1 MPAQENQN
9 TNNSANGSQT
19 FVLWAAPLLSVL
31 IGWSTWKFGDLE
43 TPEATTLVI
52 ALWTALWWI
61 FEAVPIPVASLLPLS
76 LLPLFGIL
84 KPEQVGEKYGHPL
97 VLLLLG
103 GFLLSKAM
111 EKSGAHRR
119 IALMMVNACPP
130 GEKFLILGFMAATAF
145 LSMWISNT
153 ATTLMMLPMALAV
166 IQNSRSKALKIPLLL
181 GIAFAA
187 NVGGIGTPIGTP
199 PNLVMIGAHTEL
211 AEKVPLSDVI
221 GRRPS
226 EDIMDPANP
235 KEVMVKTGDEISE
248 EIASALESSG
258 LSHIQ
263 ALRIEIS
270 FTEWMKFG
278 VPVTVTMVL
287 VIWLWLSR
295 GITGKERIALPDP
308 GSWRKPEVRTLLVF
322 GLTALA
328 WITRAEPFGGWKTW
342 LDLPHA
348 KDASVAFVAVIFL
361 FCLPSGEKKGERLLD
376 WKTANQIPWGM
387 LVLVGA
393 GLCLGEGFKQSGLSA
408 TIASV
413 FSGIENLPLLGLLL
427 GIALLV
433 TFMTEMTS
441 NTATTNVLMPIL
453 GAAAVASDLDPKLLM
468 IPAVISASCAFMLPV
483 ATIPNAVV
491 FGTGEVTV
499 RRMAR
504 EGLVLNL
511 IGALVVSGICYLLLS

>member
-1 MPAQENQN
+1 MNLHMSSKESLPLISEGS
-9 TNNSANGSQT
+9 NSKNPML
-19 FVLWAAPLLSVL
+19 VLGPLLAFGVSTL
-31 IGWSTWKFGDLE
+31 IFNFGLLDLD
-43 TPEATTLVI
+43 AAITLGI

-84 KPEQVGEKYGHPL
+84 SPKVVGEKYGHPL

-119 IALMMVNACPP
+119 IALMMVNACPS
-130 GEKFLILGFMAATAF
+130 GEKFLILGFMTATAF

-166 IQNSRSKALKIPLLL
+166 IQGSENRNLTIPLLL

-199 PNLVMIGAHTEL
+199 PNLVMIGAYKDMGFPEL
-211 AEKVPLSDVI
+211 
-221 GRRPS
+221 
-226 EDIMDPANP
+226 
-235 KEVMVKTGDEISE
+235 
-248 EIASALESSG
+248 
-258 LSHIQ
+258 
-263 ALRIEIS
+263 S
-270 FTEWMKFG
+270 FTQWMKFG
-278 VPVTVTMVL
+278 VPVTIIMVL

-295 GITGKERIALPDP
+295 NITGKNQIELPNP
-308 GSWRKPEVRTLLVF
+308 GNWQSAEARTLIVF
-322 GLTALA
+322 VLTALA
-328 WITRAEPFGGWKTW
+328 WITRSEPFGGWKTW
-342 LDLPHA
+342 LDLPNA
-348 KDASVAFVAVIFL
+348 NDASVAFLAVIAL
-361 FCLPSGEKKGERLLD
+361 FCIPSGNSKKDRLLD
-376 WKTANQIPWGM
+376 WKTANKIPWGM

-408 TIASV
+408 KIAGI
-413 FSGIENLPLLGLLL
+413 FSGIENLHLMGLLL
-427 GIALLV
+427 GVCLLV
-433 TFMTEMTS
+433 TFLTEMTS

-453 GAAAVASDLDPKLLM
+453 GAAATASNIDPILLM
-468 IPAVISASCAFMLPV
+468 IPAAMSASCAFMLPV

-499 RRMAR
+499 KRMAR

-511 IGALVVSGICYLLLS
+511 LGALIISAICYFLLS

>member
-1 MPAQENQN
+1 MPSSENHPLPPHASS
-9 TNNSANGSQT
+9 TLA
-19 FVLWAAPLLSVL
+19 LWGAPLLSL
-31 IGWSTWKFGDLE
+31 LTGWCGWEFGGLE
-43 TPEATTLVI
+43 GSASLTLGI

-84 KPEQVGEKYGHPL
+84 EPKVVGEKYGHPL

-119 IALMMVNACPP
+119 IALMMVNACPS

-166 IQNSRSKALKIPLLL
+166 IQNSRNDGLKIPLLL

-199 PNLVMIGAHTEL
+199 PNLVMIGAYKDFGHPEL
-211 AEKVPLSDVI
+211 
-221 GRRPS
+221 
-226 EDIMDPANP
+226 
-235 KEVMVKTGDEISE
+235 
-248 EIASALESSG
+248 
-258 LSHIQ
+258 
-263 ALRIEIS
+263 S

-278 VPVTVTMVL
+278 VPVSVTMVL

-295 GITGKERIALPDP
+295 GITGKESLTLPDP
-308 GSWRKPEVRTLLVF
+308 GTWRTPEIRTLVVF

-328 WITRAEPFGGWKTW
+328 WITRSEPFGGWKTW
-342 LDLPHA
+342 LDLPNA
-348 KDASVAFVAVIFL
+348 NDASVAFIAVIFL
-361 FCLPSGEKKGERLLD
+361 FCLPNGEKKGERLLD
-376 WKTANQIPWGM
+376 WKTAKQIPWGM

-393 GLCLGEGFKQSGLSA
+393 GLCLGEGFKQSGLST

-413 FSGIENLPLLGLLL
+413 FSGIESLPLLALLL

-433 TFMTEMTS
+433 TFLTEMTS

-453 GAAAVASDLDPKLLM
+453 GAAATASDLDPILLM
-468 IPAVISASCAFMLPV
+468 IPAAMSASCAFMLPV
-483 ATIPNAVV
+483 ATIPNAVI

-499 RRMAR
+499 KRMAR

-511 IGALVVSGICYLLLS
+511 LGSLVISIICYLLLS

>member
-1 MPAQENQN
+1 MNLHMSSKESLPLISEGS
-9 TNNSANGSQT
+9 NSKNPML
-19 FVLWAAPLLSVL
+19 VLGPLLAFGVSTL
-31 IGWSTWKFGDLE
+31 IFNFGLLDLD
-43 TPEATTLVI
+43 AAITLGI

-84 KPEQVGEKYGHPL
+84 SPKVVGEKYGHPL

-119 IALMMVNACPP
+119 IALMMVNACPS
-130 GEKFLILGFMAATAF
+130 GEKFLILGFMTATAF

-166 IQNSRSKALKIPLLL
+166 IQGSENRNLTIPLLL

-199 PNLVMIGAHTEL
+199 PNLVMIGAYKDMGFPEL
-211 AEKVPLSDVI
+211 
-221 GRRPS
+221 
-226 EDIMDPANP
+226 
-235 KEVMVKTGDEISE
+235 
-248 EIASALESSG
+248 
-258 LSHIQ
+258 
-263 ALRIEIS
+263 S
-270 FTEWMKFG
+270 FTQWMKFG
-278 VPVTVTMVL
+278 VPVTIIMVL

-295 GITGKERIALPDP
+295 NITGKNQIELPNP
-308 GSWRKPEVRTLLVF
+308 GNWQSAEVRTLIVF
-322 GLTALA
+322 VLTALA
-328 WITRAEPFGGWKTW
+328 WITRSEPFGGWKTW
-342 LDLPHA
+342 LDLPNA
-348 KDASVAFVAVIFL
+348 NDASVAFLAVIAL
-361 FCLPSGEKKGERLLD
+361 FCIPSGNSKKDRLLD
-376 WKTANQIPWGM
+376 WKTANKIPWGM

-408 TIASV
+408 KIAGI
-413 FSGIENLPLLGLLL
+413 FSGIENLHLMGLLL
-427 GIALLV
+427 GVCLLV
-433 TFMTEMTS
+433 TFLTEMTS

-453 GAAAVASDLDPKLLM
+453 GAAATASNIDPILLM
-468 IPAVISASCAFMLPV
+468 IPAAMSASCAFMLPV

-499 RRMAR
+499 KRMAR

-511 IGALVVSGICYLLLS
+511 LGALIISAICYFLLS

>member
-1 MPAQENQN
+1 MAAQDS
-9 TNNSANGSQT
+9 NNSPEGARNWL
-19 FVLWAAPLLSVL
+19 LWAAPLLSIL
-31 IGWSTWKFGDLE
+31 AGWSTLKLGVLDA
-43 TPEATTLVI
+43 PASITLGI

-61 FEAVPIPVASLLPLS
+61 FEAVPIPVASLLPLA

-84 KPEQVGEKYGHPL
+84 EPKVVGEKYGHPL

-119 IALMMVNACPP
+119 IALMMVNACPA

-166 IQNSRSKALKIPLLL
+166 IQNSRSEALKIPLLL

-199 PNLVMIGAHTEL
+199 PNLVMMGAYKDLGHPEL
-211 AEKVPLSDVI
+211 
-221 GRRPS
+221 
-226 EDIMDPANP
+226 
-235 KEVMVKTGDEISE
+235 
-248 EIASALESSG
+248 
-258 LSHIQ
+258 
-263 ALRIEIS
+263 S

-278 VPVTVTMVL
+278 VPVSLTMVI

-295 GITGKERIALPDP
+295 KVTGKERIDLPDP
-308 GSWRKPEVRTLLVF
+308 GSWRQPEIRTLLVF

-328 WITRAEPFGGWKTW
+328 WVTRSEPFGGWKTW
-342 LDLPHA
+342 LNLPQA
-348 KDASVAFVAVIFL
+348 NDASVAFVAVILL
-361 FCLPSGEKKGERLLD
+361 FCLPGGEKKGERLLD
-376 WKTANQIPWGM
+376 WRTANRIPWGM

-413 FSGIENLPLLGLLL
+413 FSGIGSLPLIALLL

-433 TFMTEMTS
+433 TFLTEMTS

-468 IPAVISASCAFMLPV
+468 IPAAISASCAFMLPV

-504 EGLVLNL
+504 EGLMLNL

>member
-1 MPAQENQN
+1 MTTQKNSE
-9 TNNSANGSQT
+9 NNSPAIGSSSIL
-19 FVLWAAPLLSVL
+19 LWMAPLLSIIL
-31 IGWSTWKFGDLE
+31 SYSAWKLGGLAS
-43 TPEATTLVI
+43 PAAITLGI
-52 ALWTALWWI
+52 ASWTALWWI

-84 KPEQVGEKYGHPL
+84 EPKVVGEKYGHPL

-130 GEKFLILGFMAATAF
+130 GEKFLILGFMIATAF

-166 IQNSRSKALKIPLLL
+166 IQNSKSDALKIPLLL

-199 PNLVMIGAHTEL
+199 PNLVMIGAYKDLGNPEL
-211 AEKVPLSDVI
+211 
-221 GRRPS
+221 
-226 EDIMDPANP
+226 
-235 KEVMVKTGDEISE
+235 
-248 EIASALESSG
+248 
-258 LSHIQ
+258 
-263 ALRIEIS
+263 S

-278 VPVTVTMVL
+278 VPVSLIMVL
-287 VIWLWLSR
+287 IIWLWLSR
-295 GITGKERIALPDP
+295 GVKGKERIALPDP
-308 GSWRKPEVRTLLVF
+308 GNWRIPEIRTLLIF

-328 WITRAEPFGGWKTW
+328 WITRSEPFGGWKTW
-342 LDLPHA
+342 LDLPQA
-348 KDASVAFVAVIFL
+348 NDASVAFIGVIFL
-361 FCLPSGEKKGERLLD
+361 FCIPNGEKKGERLLD

-393 GLCLGEGFKQSGLSA
+393 GLCLGEGFKQSGLSQS
-408 TIASV
+408 IAGV
-413 FSGIENLPLLGLLL
+413 FSGIESLPALGLLFL
-427 GIALLV
+427 VALLV
-433 TFMTEMTS
+433 TFLTEMTS

-453 GAAAVASDLDPKLLM
+453 GAAALASGLDPKLLM
-468 IPAVISASCAFMLPV
+468 IPAAMSASCAFMLPV
-483 ATIPNAVV
+483 ATIPNAVI
-491 FGTGEVTV
+491 FGTGEVSV
-499 RRMAR
+499 KRMAR

-511 IGALVVSGICYLLLS
+511 LGAITVSLICYLLFV

>member
-1 MPAQENQN
+1 MAAQDS
-9 TNNSANGSQT
+9 NNSPEGARNWL
-19 FVLWAAPLLSVL
+19 LWAAPLLSIL
-31 IGWSTWKFGDLE
+31 AGWSTLKLGVLDA
-43 TPEATTLVI
+43 PASITLGI

-61 FEAVPIPVASLLPLS
+61 FEAVPIPVASLLPLA

-84 KPEQVGEKYGHPL
+84 EPRVVGEKYGHPL

-119 IALMMVNACPP
+119 IALMMVNACPA

-166 IQNSRSKALKIPLLL
+166 IQNSRSEALKIPLLL

-199 PNLVMIGAHTEL
+199 PNLVMMGAYKDLGHPEL
-211 AEKVPLSDVI
+211 
-221 GRRPS
+221 
-226 EDIMDPANP
+226 
-235 KEVMVKTGDEISE
+235 
-248 EIASALESSG
+248 
-258 LSHIQ
+258 
-263 ALRIEIS
+263 S

-278 VPVTVTMVL
+278 VPVSLTMVI

-295 GITGKERIALPDP
+295 KVTGKERIDLPDP
-308 GSWRKPEVRTLLVF
+308 GSWRQPEIRTLLVF

-328 WITRAEPFGGWKTW
+328 WITRSEPFGGWKTW
-342 LDLPHA
+342 LNLPQA
-348 KDASVAFVAVIFL
+348 NDASVAFVAVILL
-361 FCLPSGEKKGERLLD
+361 FCLPGGEKKGERLLD
-376 WKTANQIPWGM
+376 WRTANRIPWGM

-413 FSGIENLPLLGLLL
+413 FSGIGSLPLIALLL

-433 TFMTEMTS
+433 TFLTEMTS

-453 GAAAVASDLDPKLLM
+453 GAAAIASDVDPILLM
-468 IPAVISASCAFMLPV
+468 IPAAMSASCAFMLPV

-491 FGTGEVTV
+491 FGTGEITV
-499 RRMAR
+499 RRMAQ

-511 IGALVVSGICYLLLS
+511 MGASVISGICYFLLS

>member
-1 MPAQENQN
+1 MPAQENQI
-9 TNNSANGSQT
+9 ANDSTSSPQT
-19 FVLWAAPLLSVL
+19 FMLWMAPLLSVL
-31 IGWSTWKFGDLE
+31 IGWSVWKFGGLE
-43 TPEATTLVI
+43 APASITLGI

-61 FEAVPIPVASLLPLS
+61 FEAVPIPVASLLPLA

-84 KPEQVGEKYGHPL
+84 EPKVVGEKYGHPL

-130 GEKFLILGFMAATAF
+130 GEKFLILGFMVATAF

-166 IQNSRSKALKIPLLL
+166 IQNSRSEALKIPLLL

-199 PNLVMIGAHTEL
+199 PNLVMIGAYKDLGYPEL
-211 AEKVPLSDVI
+211 
-221 GRRPS
+221 
-226 EDIMDPANP
+226 
-235 KEVMVKTGDEISE
+235 
-248 EIASALESSG
+248 
-258 LSHIQ
+258 
-263 ALRIEIS
+263 S
-270 FTEWMKFG
+270 FSEWMKFG

-287 VIWLWLSR
+287 FIWVWLSR
-295 GITGKERIALPDP
+295 NVSGKERIALPHP
-308 GSWRKPEVRTLLVF
+308 GNWRKPEVRTLLVF

-328 WITRAEPFGGWKTW
+328 WITRSEPFGGWKTW
-342 LDLPHA
+342 LDLPQA
-348 KDASVAFVAVIFL
+348 NDASVAFVAVIFL
-361 FCLPSGEKKGERLLD
+361 FCLPNGEKKGERLLD

-413 FSGIENLPLLGLLL
+413 FSGIESLPLIGLLL

-433 TFMTEMTS
+433 TFLTEMTS

-453 GAAAVASDLDPKLLM
+453 GAAATASDIDPILLM
-468 IPAVISASCAFMLPV
+468 IPAAMSASCAFMLPV

-491 FGTGEVTV
+491 FGTGEITV
-499 RRMAR
+499 KRMAR
-504 EGLVLNL
+504 EGLALNV

>member
-1 MPAQENQN
+1 M
-9 TNNSANGSQT
+9 
-19 FVLWAAPLLSVL
+19 LWMAPLLSVL
-31 IGWSTWKFGDLE
+31 IGWSVWKFGGLE
-43 TPEATTLVI
+43 APASITLGI

-61 FEAVPIPVASLLPLS
+61 FEAVPIPVASLLPLA

-84 KPEQVGEKYGHPL
+84 EPKVVGEKYGHPL

-166 IQNSRSKALKIPLLL
+166 IQNSKSEDLKIPLLL

-199 PNLVMIGAHTEL
+199 PNLVMIGAYKDLGYPEL
-211 AEKVPLSDVI
+211 
-221 GRRPS
+221 
-226 EDIMDPANP
+226 
-235 KEVMVKTGDEISE
+235 
-248 EIASALESSG
+248 
-258 LSHIQ
+258 
-263 ALRIEIS
+263 S
-270 FTEWMKFG
+270 FSEWMKFG

-287 VIWLWLSR
+287 FIWVWLSR
-295 GITGKERIALPDP
+295 NVSGKERVALPHP

-328 WITRAEPFGGWKTW
+328 WITRSEPFGGWKTW
-342 LDLPHA
+342 LDLPQA
-348 KDASVAFVAVIFL
+348 NDASVAFVAVIFL
-361 FCLPSGEKKGERLLD
+361 FCLPNGEKKGERLLD

-413 FSGIENLPLLGLLL
+413 FSGIESLPLIGLLL

-433 TFMTEMTS
+433 TFLTEMTS

-453 GAAAVASDLDPKLLM
+453 GAAATASDIDPILLM
-468 IPAVISASCAFMLPV
+468 IPAAMSASCAFMLPV

-491 FGTGEVTV
+491 FGTGEITV
-499 RRMAR
+499 KRMAR
-504 EGLVLNL
+504 EGLALNV

>member
-1 MPAQENQN
+1 M
-9 TNNSANGSQT
+9 
-19 FVLWAAPLLSVL
+19 LWVAPLLSVL
-31 IGWSTWKFGDLE
+31 IGWSVWKFGWLE
-43 TPEATTLVI
+43 ASASITLGI

-84 KPEQVGEKYGHPL
+84 EPKVVGEKYGHPL

-130 GEKFLILGFMAATAF
+130 GEKFLILGFMVATAF

-153 ATTLMMLPMALAV
+153 ATTLMMLPMAMAV
-166 IQNSRSKALKIPLLL
+166 IQNSRSEALKVPLLL

-199 PNLVMIGAHTEL
+199 PNLVMMGAYKDLGHPEL
-211 AEKVPLSDVI
+211 
-221 GRRPS
+221 
-226 EDIMDPANP
+226 
-235 KEVMVKTGDEISE
+235 
-248 EIASALESSG
+248 
-258 LSHIQ
+258 
-263 ALRIEIS
+263 S

-287 VIWLWLSR
+287 FIWLWLSR

-308 GSWRKPEVRTLLVF
+308 GTWRTPEVRTLLVF
-322 GLTALA
+322 ILTALA
-328 WITRAEPFGGWKTW
+328 WITRSEPFGGWKTW
-342 LDLPHA
+342 LDLPQA
-348 KDASVAFVAVIFL
+348 NDASVAFVAVIFL
-361 FCLPSGEKKGERLLD
+361 FCLPSGEKKGDRLLD
-376 WKTANQIPWGM
+376 WKTANKIPWGM

-408 TIASV
+408 TIAGV
-413 FSGIENLPLLGLLL
+413 FSGIENLPLLVILL

-433 TFMTEMTS
+433 TFLTEMTS

-453 GAAAVASDLDPKLLM
+453 GAAATASDIDPILLM
-468 IPAVISASCAFMLPV
+468 IPAAMSASCAFMLPV

-491 FGTGEVTV
+491 FGTGEVSV

-504 EGLVLNL
+504 EGLALNL
-511 IGALVVSGICYLLLS
+511 IGAMVVSGICYLLLS

>member
-1 MPAQENQN
+1 M
-9 TNNSANGSQT
+9 
-19 FVLWAAPLLSVL
+19 LWVAPLLSVL
-31 IGWSTWKFGDLE
+31 IGWSVWKFGWLE
-43 TPEATTLVI
+43 ASASITLGI

-84 KPEQVGEKYGHPL
+84 EPKVIGEKYGHPL

-130 GEKFLILGFMAATAF
+130 GEKFLILGFMVATAF

-153 ATTLMMLPMALAV
+153 ATTLMMLPMAMAV
-166 IQNSRSKALKIPLLL
+166 IQNSRSEALKVPLLL

-199 PNLVMIGAHTEL
+199 PNLVMMGAYKDLGHPEL
-211 AEKVPLSDVI
+211 
-221 GRRPS
+221 
-226 EDIMDPANP
+226 
-235 KEVMVKTGDEISE
+235 
-248 EIASALESSG
+248 
-258 LSHIQ
+258 
-263 ALRIEIS
+263 S

-287 VIWLWLSR
+287 FIWLWLSR

-308 GSWRKPEVRTLLVF
+308 GTWRTPEVRTLLVF
-322 GLTALA
+322 ILTALA
-328 WITRAEPFGGWKTW
+328 WITRSEPFGGWKTW
-342 LDLPHA
+342 LDLPQA
-348 KDASVAFVAVIFL
+348 NDASVAFVAVIFL
-361 FCLPSGEKKGERLLD
+361 FCLPSGEKKGDRLLD
-376 WKTANQIPWGM
+376 WKTANKIPWGM

-408 TIASV
+408 TIAGV
-413 FSGIENLPLLGLLL
+413 FSGIENLPLLVILL

-433 TFMTEMTS
+433 TFLTEMTS

-453 GAAAVASDLDPKLLM
+453 GAAATASDIDPILLM
-468 IPAVISASCAFMLPV
+468 IPAAMSASCAFMLPV

-491 FGTGEVTV
+491 FGTGEVSV

-504 EGLVLNL
+504 EGLALNL
-511 IGALVVSGICYLLLS
+511 IGAMVVSGICYLLLS

>member
-1 MPAQENQN
+1 MTAQDS
-9 TNNSANGSQT
+9 NNSPEGARNWL
-19 FVLWAAPLLSVL
+19 LWAAPLLSIL
-31 IGWSTWKFGDLE
+31 AGWSTLKLGVLDA
-43 TPEATTLVI
+43 PASITLGI

-61 FEAVPIPVASLLPLS
+61 FEAVPIPVASLLPLA

-84 KPEQVGEKYGHPL
+84 EPRVVGEKYGHPL

-119 IALMMVNACPP
+119 IALMMVNACPA

-166 IQNSRSKALKIPLLL
+166 IQNSRSEALKIPLLL

-199 PNLVMIGAHTEL
+199 PNLVMMGAYKDLGHPEL
-211 AEKVPLSDVI
+211 
-221 GRRPS
+221 
-226 EDIMDPANP
+226 
-235 KEVMVKTGDEISE
+235 
-248 EIASALESSG
+248 
-258 LSHIQ
+258 
-263 ALRIEIS
+263 S

-278 VPVTVTMVL
+278 VPVSLTMVI

-295 GITGKERIALPDP
+295 KVTGKERIDLPDP
-308 GSWRKPEVRTLLVF
+308 GSWRQPEIRTLLVF

-328 WITRAEPFGGWKTW
+328 WITRSEPFGGWKTW
-342 LDLPHA
+342 LNLPQA
-348 KDASVAFVAVIFL
+348 NDASVAFVAVILL
-361 FCLPSGEKKGERLLD
+361 FCLPGGEKKGERLLD
-376 WKTANQIPWGM
+376 WRTANRIPWGM

-413 FSGIENLPLLGLLL
+413 FSGIGSLPLIALLL

-433 TFMTEMTS
+433 TFLTEMTS

-453 GAAAVASDLDPKLLM
+453 GAAAIASDVDPILLM
-468 IPAVISASCAFMLPV
+468 IPAAMSASCAFMLPV

-491 FGTGEVTV
+491 FGTGEITV
-499 RRMAR
+499 RRMAQ

-511 IGALVVSGICYLLLS
+511 MGASVISGICYFLLS

>member
-1 MPAQENQN
+1 MTAQDS
-9 TNNSANGSQT
+9 NNSPEGARNWL
-19 FVLWAAPLLSVL
+19 LWAAPLLSIL
-31 IGWSTWKFGDLE
+31 AGWSTLQLGVLDA
-43 TPEATTLVI
+43 PASITLGI

-61 FEAVPIPVASLLPLS
+61 FEAVPIPVASLLPLA

-84 KPEQVGEKYGHPL
+84 EPRVVGEKYGHPL

-119 IALMMVNACPP
+119 IALMMVNACPA

-166 IQNSRSKALKIPLLL
+166 IQNSRSEALKIPLLL

-199 PNLVMIGAHTEL
+199 PNLVMMGAYKDLGHPEL
-211 AEKVPLSDVI
+211 
-221 GRRPS
+221 
-226 EDIMDPANP
+226 
-235 KEVMVKTGDEISE
+235 
-248 EIASALESSG
+248 
-258 LSHIQ
+258 
-263 ALRIEIS
+263 S

-278 VPVTVTMVL
+278 VPVSLTMVI

-295 GITGKERIALPDP
+295 KVTGKERIDLPDP
-308 GSWRKPEVRTLLVF
+308 GSWRQPEIRTLLVF

-328 WITRAEPFGGWKTW
+328 WITRSEPFGGWKTW
-342 LDLPHA
+342 LNLPQA
-348 KDASVAFVAVIFL
+348 NDASVAFVAVILL
-361 FCLPSGEKKGERLLD
+361 FCLPGGEKKGERLLD
-376 WKTANQIPWGM
+376 WRTANRIPWGM

-413 FSGIENLPLLGLLL
+413 FSGIGSLPLIALLL

-433 TFMTEMTS
+433 TFLTEMTS

-453 GAAAVASDLDPKLLM
+453 GAAAIASDVDPILLM
-468 IPAVISASCAFMLPV
+468 IPAAMSASCAFMLPV

-491 FGTGEVTV
+491 FGTGEITV
-499 RRMAR
+499 RRMAQ

-511 IGALVVSGICYLLLS
+511 MGASVISGICYFLLS

>member
-1 MPAQENQN
+1 M
-9 TNNSANGSQT
+9 
-19 FVLWAAPLLSVL
+19 LWMAPLLSVL
-31 IGWSTWKFGDLE
+31 IGWSVWKFGGLE
-43 TPEATTLVI
+43 APASITLGI

-61 FEAVPIPVASLLPLS
+61 FEAVPIPVASLLPLA

-84 KPEQVGEKYGHPL
+84 EPKVVGEKYGHPL

-130 GEKFLILGFMAATAF
+130 GEKFLILGFMVATAF

-166 IQNSRSKALKIPLLL
+166 IQNSRSEALKIPLLL

-199 PNLVMIGAHTEL
+199 PNLVMIGAYKDLGYPEL
-211 AEKVPLSDVI
+211 
-221 GRRPS
+221 
-226 EDIMDPANP
+226 
-235 KEVMVKTGDEISE
+235 
-248 EIASALESSG
+248 
-258 LSHIQ
+258 
-263 ALRIEIS
+263 S
-270 FTEWMKFG
+270 FSEWMKFG

-287 VIWLWLSR
+287 FIWVWLSR
-295 GITGKERIALPDP
+295 NVSGKERIALPHP
-308 GSWRKPEVRTLLVF
+308 GNWRKPEVRTLLVF

-328 WITRAEPFGGWKTW
+328 WITRSEPFGGWKTW
-342 LDLPHA
+342 LDLPQA
-348 KDASVAFVAVIFL
+348 NDASVAFVAVIFL
-361 FCLPSGEKKGERLLD
+361 FCLPNGEKKGERLLD

-413 FSGIENLPLLGLLL
+413 FSGIESLPLIGLLL

-433 TFMTEMTS
+433 TFLTEMTS

-453 GAAAVASDLDPKLLM
+453 GAAATASDIDPILLM
-468 IPAVISASCAFMLPV
+468 IPAAMSASCAFMLPV

-491 FGTGEVTV
+491 FGTGEITV
-499 RRMAR
+499 KRMAR
-504 EGLVLNL
+504 EGLALNV

>member
-1 MPAQENQN
+1 MTAQENQN
-9 TNNSANGSQT
+9 ADHSASYSQSLM
-19 FVLWAAPLLSVL
+19 LWAAPILSALV
-31 IGWSTWKFGDLE
+31 GWSVWKFGGLE
-43 TPEATTLVI
+43 TPEAITLGI

-84 KPEQVGEKYGHPL
+84 EPKVVGEKYGHPL

-111 EKSGAHRR
+111 EKSGTHRR

-166 IQNSRSKALKIPLLL
+166 IQNSRSEALKIPLLL

-199 PNLVMIGAHTEL
+199 PNLVMLGAYKDLGH
-211 AEKVPLSDVI
+211 P
-221 GRRPS
+221 
-226 EDIMDPANP
+226 
-235 KEVMVKTGDEISE
+235 
-248 EIASALESSG
+248 
-258 LSHIQ
+258 
-263 ALRIEIS
+263 EIS

-278 VPVTVTMVL
+278 VPVTITMVL

-308 GSWRKPEVRTLLVF
+308 GTWRKPEVRTLLVF

-328 WITRAEPFGGWKTW
+328 WITRSEPFGGWKTW
-342 LDLPHA
+342 LDLPQA
-348 KDASVAFVAVIFL
+348 NDASVAFVAVIFL
-361 FCLPSGEKKGERLLD
+361 FCLPGGEKKGERLLD
-376 WKTANQIPWGM
+376 WKTANKIPWGM

-408 TIASV
+408 TIAGV
-413 FSGIENLPLLGLLL
+413 LTGIENLPLLGLLL

-453 GAAAVASDLDPKLLM
+453 GAAATASDIDPILLM
-468 IPAVISASCAFMLPV
+468 IPAAMSASCAFMLPV
-483 ATIPNAVV
+483 ATIPNAVI

>member
-1 MPAQENQN
+1 M
-9 TNNSANGSQT
+9 
-19 FVLWAAPLLSVL
+19 LWVAPLLSVL
-31 IGWSTWKFGDLE
+31 IGWSVWKFGWLE
-43 TPEATTLVI
+43 ASASITLGI

-84 KPEQVGEKYGHPL
+84 EPKVVGEKYGHPL

-130 GEKFLILGFMAATAF
+130 GEKFLILGFMVATAF

-153 ATTLMMLPMALAV
+153 ATTLMMLPMAMAV
-166 IQNSRSKALKIPLLL
+166 IQNSRSEALKVPLLL

-199 PNLVMIGAHTEL
+199 PNLVMMGAYKDLGHPEL
-211 AEKVPLSDVI
+211 
-221 GRRPS
+221 
-226 EDIMDPANP
+226 
-235 KEVMVKTGDEISE
+235 
-248 EIASALESSG
+248 
-258 LSHIQ
+258 
-263 ALRIEIS
+263 S

-287 VIWLWLSR
+287 FIWLWLSR

-308 GSWRKPEVRTLLVF
+308 GTWRTPEVRTLLVF
-322 GLTALA
+322 ILTALA
-328 WITRAEPFGGWKTW
+328 WITRSEPFGGWKTW
-342 LDLPHA
+342 LDLPQA
-348 KDASVAFVAVIFL
+348 NDASVAFVAVIFL
-361 FCLPSGEKKGERLLD
+361 FCLPSGEKKGDRLLD
-376 WKTANQIPWGM
+376 WKTANKIPWGM

-408 TIASV
+408 TIAGV
-413 FSGIENLPLLGLLL
+413 FSGIENLPLLIILL

-433 TFMTEMTS
+433 TFLTEMTS

-453 GAAAVASDLDPKLLM
+453 GAAATASDIDPILLM
-468 IPAVISASCAFMLPV
+468 IPAAMSASCAFMLPV

-491 FGTGEVTV
+491 FGTGEVSV

-504 EGLVLNL
+504 EGLALNL
-511 IGALVVSGICYLLLS
+511 IGAMVVSGICYLLLS